1 MENFL
6 YHSNKLVYMFKL
18 LMKKTSDII
27 IYVVN

>member
-18 LMKKTSDII
+18 LMKTSDII